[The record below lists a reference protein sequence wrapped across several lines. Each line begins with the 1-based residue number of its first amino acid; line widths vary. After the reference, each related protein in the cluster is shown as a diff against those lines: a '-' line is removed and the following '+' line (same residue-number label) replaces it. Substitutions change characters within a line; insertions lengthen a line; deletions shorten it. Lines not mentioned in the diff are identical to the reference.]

1 MSPATSLGRGRH
13 TLPGMLLD
21 MDLTVLALLP
31 SLALRSPSFLE
42 RFARFLA
49 HFSARFMTSTHMKT
63 PNQEA

>member
-1 MSPATSLGRGRH
+1 
-13 TLPGMLLD
+13 MLLD